1 VDVVQVL
8 GDVAILPIPVKRIVL
23 DILVEKRTS
32 VVTSKAAIRGHF
44 KTGHSDWPKT

>member
-1 VDVVQVL
+1 MIAMAISMKKLLGVL
-8 GDVAILPIPVKRIVL
+8 TTVTIATVCVSIA
-23 DILVEKRTS
+23 S